1 MNVQNKLNEFYF
13 NLETLELVKNEEL
26 KTIIS
31 MMSDAGF
38 NSDLIELL
46 LNLNKNYLTSVLV
59 RLKYFLQNP
68 QKNKENL
75 DLFLQKY
82 SNFKPLVD
90 YLFLE
95 NLVKKDVFKNCD
107 KLESIEIPN
116 NEDEANSTEN
126 LKSEVKSP
134 EKLDSESETE
144 SFFDTYLSNQVEKT
158 EDKTQKVKSNEFYSH
173 FTQWYSNK
181 YGEDVPPKKELKNYL
196 NLKLGKSVK
205 SSWQGVVLK

>member
-1 MNVQNKLNEFYF
+1 M
-13 NLETLELVKNEEL
+13 
-26 KTIIS
+26 
-31 MMSDAGF
+31 
-38 NSDLIELL
+38 
-46 LNLNKNYLTSVLV
+46 
-59 RLKYFLQNP
+59 
-68 QKNKENL
+68 

>member
-1 MNVQNKLNEFYF
+1 MNVQDKLNEFDF

-26 KTIIS
+26 KTVIS

-38 NSDLIELL
+38 NSDLTELL

-95 NLVKKDVFKNCD
+95 NLIKKDVFKNCD
-107 KLESIEIPN
+107 KLDNVEIKI
-116 NEDEANSTEN
+116 NEDHADSTEN
-126 LKSEVKSP
+126 LKLEVKP
-134 EKLDSESETE
+134 TEKLDSESESE

-158 EDKTQKVKSNEFYSH
+158 DDKTQKVKSSEFYSH
-173 FTQWYSNK
+173 FTEWYSNK

-196 NLKLGKSVK
+196 NSKLGKSVK